1 MHPAWIGGTAR
12 VNPERARRRRI
23 RRRILFGV
31 GGLLI
36 LAATLMGGLSL
47 LFPWMLAHPERVQQF
62 LAERLKRPVTFA
74 KLDGEWLP
82 EGPTFRISELRVGG
96 DAGHPALELERAEL
110 AFDFYAPFK
119 RDVAWHELRIIGL
132 SIDAERD
139 VDGRFRIVQ
148 WRGSADAVGNPLDA
162 LRSLGAFR
170 ISQSALTFR
179 DVGSDSSVRLDDIDV
194 AVRSRVGGQRVT
206 GRASLADAAPVA
218 VRCDLAGDFRSG
230 QCYLQAQDVPVAK
243 ALDGLRVAGIGFAGG
258 SADLSV
264 WAEFLRSEITAG
276 RIELAGDALALRSLH
291 PVRLTNGE
299 EIEARYSPDT
309 TRLALQWTRTARRE
323 TLSLLEGPSLARD
336 EPARSKLAL
345 VRERDSGAWTLAV
358 SHLELERLM
367 PWLSL
372 SSLASPGAAGWL
384 FEAAP
389 SGHLRDLR
397 MSGRGGDIAEIAG
410 DLQDVALA
418 STRRSP
424 RVSGIDASLRGDADA
439 VVMQIAPVETVI
451 DFPGMFPAP
460 FPVLIE
466 RAQLVLSRDGEAV
479 RVEFPEL
486 ALQGED
492 FGIDGWLALVF
503 ERDGRRPF
511 IDAAVNV
518 RDSGVV
524 AAKAFWPLAIMP
536 GNTRAWLDRAL
547 LSGRIRHGVAS
558 IRGDLDDWPF
568 SAEQGRFM
576 ADAEISD
583 LGLDYHRDWPRGQLK
598 STDVRFRNGGMTAD
612 ARDGQLMGVTLSEV
626 SGSIESF
633 KDPLLRLAGHGT
645 GTGKSL
651 LEFLRATPLNQRYRD
666 ELLALT
672 IGGRGDARFDLQ
684 LPLAVRLGE
693 PVLEG
698 QVELQDAD
706 LADAKWGL
714 KFDQANGIVRF
725 SRDGFDAEGLDVVV
739 DGDAARFA
747 IAVGAHA
754 ADPANQL
761 EASLRGNMKAAS
773 VMSAFHALDPYWNR
787 MPGRAYWDLVLAVPR
802 SIDPQQQALSRLKL
816 TSDLR
821 GIALDLPAPLG
832 KDSESP
838 MPLRMTVQLPAA
850 GHELDVQLGAMAR
863 FKARMA
869 DDMRGFAGHLAIGGE
884 LPVLPAQPG
893 LRITGSAPSV
903 DLGGWSTFGSGASS
917 DASPDLFVDLQ
928 ASELDVL
935 GRGFTDTS
943 LRIVRDAHLT
953 RVDLEGEGIDGSFEV
968 PRADLAK
975 RGLTLQ
981 FEKLH
986 WPETDTQVRRN
997 ARPADPS
1004 QLPPLHIWVRDLKLG
1019 AASFGEARIETQPMP
1034 GGLRIEQ
1041 FDARSPTLTMRAS
1054 GDWKLEGDVER
1065 SALDVTLSSESLGKM
1080 LESLGYSGVI
1090 DGGQTV
1096 ARIKGGW
1103 VGSPAQFGLANLDGE
1118 LSGEVG
1124 EGRILNVDPGAGR
1137 IFGLVNF
1144 SAIPRRLSLDFR
1156 DFFQTG
1162 MAFDSIRGSFTLV
1175 DGSAH
1180 TANLEIK
1187 GPAADIRI
1195 SGRTGLRAKDYEQD
1209 MEVTPKLRGA
1219 LPIVGAVAG
1228 GPVGAV
1234 VGVLAQEV
1242 MRKPIDEVVSSRYR
1256 VRGTWDK
1263 PDITLIG
1270 KTSRREAAENGSG

>member
-1 MHPAWIGGTAR
+1 MDEVAR
-12 VNPERARRRRI
+12 VNPDRARRRRI

-36 LAATLMGGLSL
+36 LAAAVMGGLSL
-47 LFPWMLAHPERVQQF
+47 LFPWVLAHPEKVQAF
-62 LAERLKRPVTFA
+62 LSERLKRPVAFA
-74 KLDGEWLP
+74 TLDGEWQP
-82 EGPTFRISELRVGG
+82 GGPIFRISDLRIGG
-96 DAGHPALELERAEL
+96 DAGHPQLALERAEL
-110 AFDFYAPFK
+110 VFDFYAPFK
-119 RDVAWHELRIIGL
+119 RDVPWHELRIIGL
-132 SIDAERD
+132 DIDAERD
-139 VDGRFRIVQ
+139 AEGRFRIVQ
-148 WRGSADAVGNPLDA
+148 WRGSADAVGDPLDA

-170 ISQSALTFR
+170 ISQSSLSFH
-179 DVGSDSSVRLDDIDV
+179 DVGSDSHVRLADIDI
-194 AVRSRVGGQRVT
+194 AVGARVGGQRIL
-206 GRASLADAAPVA
+206 GRALLGGAAPVG
-218 VRCDLAGDFRSG
+218 VRCDLAGDFRAG
-230 QCYLQAQDVPVAK
+230 QCYLEAHAMPVVQALGD
-243 ALDGLRVAGIGFAGG
+243 LRVGGIGFAGG
-258 SADLSV
+258 QADLSL
-264 WAEFLRSEITAG
+264 WTRFLHGEITEG
-276 RIELAGDALALRSLH
+276 RIELSADALALRSLS

-299 EIEARYSPDT
+299 EIEARYSPDA
-309 TRLALQWTRTARRE
+309 TRLSLQWTRDAERE
-323 TLSLLEGPSLARD
+323 RFALLEGPSLTAD
-336 EPARSKLAL
+336 DPSRSKLAL
-345 VRERDSGAWTLAV
+345 GRNRANGDWTLDIE
-358 SHLELERLM
+358 HLELERLM

-372 SSLASPGAAGWL
+372 SSLASPGTAGWL

-389 SGHLRDLR
+389 SGDLRDLR
-397 MSGRGGDIAEIAG
+397 MTGRGADIADIRG
-410 DLQDVALA
+410 QLDDVALA

-424 RVSGIDASLRGDADA
+424 RVFGIDASVQGDADA
-439 VVMQIAPVETVI
+439 VLMRIAPVDTVI
-451 DFPGMFPAP
+451 DFPGVFPGP

-466 RAQLVLSRDGEAV
+466 RAELVLAREGEGV
-479 RVEFPEL
+479 RVEFPQL
-486 ALQGED
+486 SLQGED
-492 FGIDGWLALVF
+492 FGLDGWLALVF
-503 ERDGRRPF
+503 EPEGRRPF
-511 IDAAVNV
+511 MEAAVTV
-518 RDSGVV
+518 RDSAVV
-524 AAKAFWPLAIMP
+524 AAKAFWPIVVMP
-536 GNTRAWLDRAL
+536 ANTRGWLDRAL

-568 SAEQGRFM
+568 RADEGRFV
-576 ADAEISD
+576 ADAEIDD
-583 LGLDYHRDWPRGQLK
+583 LVLDYHRDWPRGEVRHVEARFLNAGMSVQAREGRVLGV
-598 STDVRFRNGGMTAD
+598 DVAEIGGDIA
-612 ARDGQLMGVTLSEV
+612 
-626 SGSIESF
+626 SF
-633 KDPLLRLAGHGT
+633 KDPVLHLAGQGS
-645 GTGKSL
+645 GAGPAL
-651 LEFLRATPLNQRYRD
+651 LEFMRATPLNQRYRD
-666 ELLALT
+666 ELLALS

-684 LPLAVRLGE
+684 LPLVARLGE
-693 PVLEG
+693 AVLAG
-698 QVELQDAD
+698 QVELHDAD

-714 KFDQANGIVRF
+714 KFDHASGIVRF
-725 SRDGFDAEGLDVVV
+725 SREGFDAEGLDVQV

-754 ADPANQL
+754 ADAGNQV
-761 EASLRGNMKAAS
+761 EASLRGDMKAAS

-787 MPGRAYWDLVLAVPR
+787 LPGKAYWDLTLAVPR
-802 SIDPQQQALSRLKL
+802 SPDPERPKLSLLTL

-821 GIALDLPAPLG
+821 GIELDLPAPLG
-832 KDSESP
+832 KDAESP
-838 MPLRMTVQLPAA
+838 MPLRMSVQLPAA
-850 GHELDVQLGAMAR
+850 GNELDVQLGAMAR

-869 DDMRGFAGHLAIGGE
+869 ENTRDFAGHLALGGE
-884 LPVLPAQPG
+884 LPVLPARAG
-893 LRITGSAPSV
+893 LRVSGSAPSV
-903 DLGGWSTFGSGASS
+903 DLGGWSSFFGGG
-917 DASPDLFVDLQ
+917 DGESPDLVVDVQ
-928 ASELDVL
+928 ASELDVM
-935 GRGFTDTS
+935 GRGFTDTH
-943 LRIVRDAHLT
+943 LRIDRDAKLM
-953 RVDLEGEGIDGSFEV
+953 RVDLDGAGIDGSFEV
-968 PRADLAK
+968 PRADLVT

-981 FEKLH
+981 FEKLY
-986 WPETDTQVRRN
+986 WPETDTL
-997 ARPADPS
+997 ARSDTRPTDPS

-1054 GDWKLEGDVER
+1054 GEWKLVDGAER
-1065 SALDVTLSSESLGKM
+1065 SGLDITLSSESLGKM

-1096 ARIKGGW
+1096 ARIKGAW
-1103 VGSPAQFGLANLDGE
+1103 AGSPAHFGLANINGE

-1242 MRKPIDEVVSSRYR
+1242 MRKPIDDVVSSRYR

-1270 KTSRREAAENGSG
+1270 KTSRRAEAQAESGSG